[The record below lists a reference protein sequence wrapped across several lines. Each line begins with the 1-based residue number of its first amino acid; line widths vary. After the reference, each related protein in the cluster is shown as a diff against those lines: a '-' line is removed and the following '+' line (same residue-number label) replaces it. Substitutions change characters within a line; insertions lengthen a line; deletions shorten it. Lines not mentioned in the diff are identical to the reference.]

1 MENKKNYIAI
11 RENLNITAIMTA
23 LLLGGFIA
31 LLNET
36 ILNVAFPD
44 LMTEFNISAGTVQ
57 WLATGY
63 MLVIGILVP
72 ITAFLMNTF
81 TTKQLYL
88 TAMFLFVI
96 GTLVAAFSTSFS
108 LLLFARI
115 IQGCGTGML
124 VPIMMNTVV
133 AINPPEKRGTAMGS
147 CLLVILLAPA
157 VGPTISGILLQFL
170 NWSWLFLIM
179 LPFAF
184 IAIFFGAVSLENFSE
199 LTKPKIDIISI
210 VLSTLGFGGIIY
222 AISNAENMGFFN
234 ITVVVP
240 FIIGFVSLIL
250 FTKRQFSLDQPI
262 LNLRIFKYSTF
273 SIGITLIIFAMMT
286 QFSINI
292 ILPTLIQNGLNL
304 SSSIAGLILLP
315 GGLIGGLTPPVAGRI
330 YDRFGPRVL
339 VPSGFACMIIGI
351 GLLAQASIT
360 TSLLAIV
367 VFYCLSSLGAVIII
381 SSCQANSLNTL
392 PRTDTAHGIAIINT
406 LMQIAAALGSTL
418 FVGLMAS
425 KQKDYINGAFES
437 NDALPQLSLFAGV
450 NQSLFIATIL
460 LIFGLLVSLFLKRA
474 KVIHH

>member
-184 IAIFFGAVSLENFSE
+184 IAIFLV
-199 LTKPKIDIISI
+199 
-210 VLSTLGFGGIIY
+210 
-222 AISNAENMGFFN
+222 
-234 ITVVVP
+234 
-240 FIIGFVSLIL
+240 
-250 FTKRQFSLDQPI
+250 
-262 LNLRIFKYSTF
+262 
-273 SIGITLIIFAMMT
+273 
-286 QFSINI
+286 
-292 ILPTLIQNGLNL
+292 
-304 SSSIAGLILLP
+304 
-315 GGLIGGLTPPVAGRI
+315 
-330 YDRFGPRVL
+330 RF
-339 VPSGFACMIIGI
+339 
-351 GLLAQASIT
+351 
-360 TSLLAIV
+360 
-367 VFYCLSSLGAVIII
+367 
-381 SSCQANSLNTL
+381 
-392 PRTDTAHGIAIINT
+392 H
-406 LMQIAAALGSTL
+406 
-418 FVGLMAS
+418 
-425 KQKDYINGAFES
+425 
-437 NDALPQLSLFAGV
+437 
-450 NQSLFIATIL
+450 
-460 LIFGLLVSLFLKRA
+460 
-474 KVIHH
+474 